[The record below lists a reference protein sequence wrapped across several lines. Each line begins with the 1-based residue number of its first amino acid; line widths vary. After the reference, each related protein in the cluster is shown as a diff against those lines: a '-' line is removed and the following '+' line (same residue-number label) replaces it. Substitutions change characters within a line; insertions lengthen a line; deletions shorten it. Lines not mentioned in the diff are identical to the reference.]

1 MILRLEGR
9 AGFLN
14 LDTITFWDRYF
25 FVLGGCPVHCK
36 KFSSIPDL
44 HPLDSSSDNQ
54 VSPDIANCPLGVGE
68 WGKIAAG
75 WEPLR

>member
-1 MILRLEGR
+1 MTLRLEGG

-25 FVLGGCPVHCK
+25 FVLGDCPVHC

-44 HPLDSSSDNQ
+44 QPLDSSSDNQ
-54 VSPDIANCPLGVGE
+54 VSPDIASCPLGVGE